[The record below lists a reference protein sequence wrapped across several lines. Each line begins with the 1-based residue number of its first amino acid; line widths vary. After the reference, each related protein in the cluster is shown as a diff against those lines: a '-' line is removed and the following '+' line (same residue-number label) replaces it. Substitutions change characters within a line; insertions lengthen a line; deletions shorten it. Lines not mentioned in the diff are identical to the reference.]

1 MKRLIILVMFFSA
14 IQGLLAQDNH
24 IPYRNMEAVTLMPC
38 FYSILFYRINY
49 GTDLHVLF
57 FSHHVPFYAHFLV

>member
-1 MKRLIILVMFFSA
+1 MKRLIILVLFFSA

-38 FYSILFYRINY
+38 FYSI
-49 GTDLHVLF
+49 F
-57 FSHHVPFYAHFLV
+57 FL

>member
-24 IPYRNMEAVTLMPC
+24 IPYRNMEAVEDGMIVTYH
-38 FYSILFYRINY
+38 FKGASI
-49 GTDLHVLF
+49 
-57 FSHHVPFYAHFLV
+57 FSS

>member
-24 IPYRNMEAVTLMPC
+24 IPYRNMEAVEDGMIVTYHFKGASIFLIQYFLTLIFGKFPISVSMM
-38 FYSILFYRINY
+38 
-49 GTDLHVLF
+49 
-57 FSHHVPFYAHFLV
+57 